1 MFQNKVQEYQC
12 GNKNI
17 QHQGYKIL
25 GIQLKITKEV
35 RKWNPSWV
43 IKSIR
48 TDTHIRIKRQRH
60 STSFIITFHMF
71 KKLGDMKDKNNQ
83 NWVSELKTT
92 VWDVKVYI

>member
-35 RKWNPSWV
+35 RK
-43 IKSIR
+43 
-48 TDTHIRIKRQRH
+48 
-60 STSFIITFHMF
+60 
-71 KKLGDMKDKNNQ
+71 
-83 NWVSELKTT
+83 
-92 VWDVKVYI
+92 